1 MPKSTESLNRNLF
14 DLLRSRGFNP
24 ITMDTSGKDIPVPED
39 AEVIQF
45 DFIKDNVNYG
55 KVTISIDGLK
65 KLIIYFSD
73 DIADSDK
80 GSEDSS
86 GSDWYSLLKHLKRFA
101 KKRQLSFELKN
112 SSHLK
117 HDMAKREYMK
127 NKEKINEGYY
137 PMGKKASYSDA
148 IPSIK
153 IVIEHSRQLEE
164 NEARF
169 RSVNRIFLEN
179 QLGERFL
186 LDTKKPGIARV
197 YARHIAEGGK
207 VNDQRWGHI
216 NSLVEEYT
224 KMAGFVRATR
234 NGQFNESAQQLVN
247 EGLQHYQ
254 SLKESLSRMSG
265 HRGYNMYFESWTPSL
280 MEDETDTTSINEL
293 FVQETL
299 DPRIESVMPILSKLH
314 KKVSEMKEV
323 SELSEWADSLLE
335 GGDGGEASEEPTF
348 TEPVDELP
356 AGGNDTPIDD
366 LDESLEPTLDDV
378 LARHSDAVE
387 KFKQGGDMDYDLE
400 SDLWDYYFTSGDIK
414 NYDADA
420 SEFLSQKL
428 ADHLGIDESLDESGL
443 QAYLG
448 NKKYGKEGM
457 DALRKAGRD
466 GASKETMA
474 KIRAK
479 YDKLDEVEMEEGLAG
494 AAIGGIAGAA
504 ITKTPSGAMAGAEL
518 GSKLQD
524 KFSNKEVDEGAL
536 DTLKKVGKKVLDK
549 IAPGDEELLRQL
561 QKSAG
566 IPQQAQHSKPSMA
579 KPNNEGVAE
588 GSGGVSVRQW
598 ANQVRK
604 DHGADVKFRNRQEGG
619 GAVDSV
625 IARNSQGETVG
636 VYNRKTGFPTVFEP
650 KKGVAEGR
658 TK

>member
-39 AEVIQF
+39 AEVLQF
-45 DFIKDNVNYG
+45 DFIKDDVNYG

-80 GSEDSS
+80 GTEDSP
-86 GSDWYSLLKHLKRFA
+86 GSDWYSLLKQLKRFA

-127 NKEKINEGYY
+127 NKEKISEGYY
-137 PMGKKASYSDA
+137 SMGKKTSYSDA

-164 NEARF
+164 GEARF

-224 KMAGFVRATR
+224 KMSGFVRATR

-247 EGLQHYQ
+247 EGIQHYQ
-254 SLKESLSRMSG
+254 SLRESLSRMSG

-280 MEDETDTTSINEL
+280 MEDEIDTTSINEL

-335 GGDGGEASEEPTF
+335 GGDGGEASQEPTEEMTDDIDENEDLEEGLLGQALGTIAGAAIGKTPAMASLGGMAGSAIQDEF
-348 TEPVDELP
+348 TDDLEEGFGDVAKKVGGAIKKAAGKALDVVAPGDEELLKQLQKNAGLRGINHGKPSMAHSDVEKVDEEEV
-356 AGGNDTPIDD
+356 
-366 LDESLEPTLDDV
+366 DES
-378 LARHSDAVE
+378 A
-387 KFKQGGDMDYDLE
+387 
-400 SDLWDYYFTSGDIK
+400 
-414 NYDADA
+414 
-420 SEFLSQKL
+420 
-428 ADHLGIDESLDESGL
+428 L

-457 DALRKAGRD
+457 DALRKAGREH
-466 GASKETMA
+466 ASKEKMA
-474 KIRAK
+474 QIRAK
-479 YDKLDEVEMEEGLAG
+479 YDKLDEGDMEEGFGDVAKK
-494 AAIGGIAGAA
+494 IGSEI
-504 ITKTPSGAMAGAEL
+504 
-518 GSKLQD
+518 
-524 KFSNKEVDEGAL
+524 
-536 DTLKKVGKKVLDK
+536 KKVAGKTMDVV
-549 IAPGDEELLRQL
+549 APGDEELLRRL

-566 IPQQAQHSKPSMA
+566 VPAGSQHGKSSMA
-579 KPNNEGVAE
+579 
-588 GSGGVSVRQW
+588 
-598 ANQVRK
+598 
-604 DHGADVKFRNRQEGG
+604 
-619 GAVDSV
+619 
-625 IARNSQGETVG
+625 
-636 VYNRKTGFPTVFEP
+636 EP
-650 KKGVAEGR
+650 KK
-658 TK
+658 KNQ

>member
-1 MPKSTESLNRNLF
+1 
-14 DLLRSRGFNP
+14 
-24 ITMDTSGKDIPVPED
+24 
-39 AEVIQF
+39 
-45 DFIKDNVNYG
+45 
-55 KVTISIDGLK
+55 
-65 KLIIYFSD
+65 
-73 DIADSDK
+73 
-80 GSEDSS
+80 
-86 GSDWYSLLKHLKRFA
+86 
-101 KKRQLSFELKN
+101 
-112 SSHLK
+112 
-117 HDMAKREYMK
+117 
-127 NKEKINEGYY
+127 
-137 PMGKKASYSDA
+137 
-148 IPSIK
+148 
-153 IVIEHSRQLEE
+153 
-164 NEARF
+164 
-169 RSVNRIFLEN
+169 
-179 QLGERFL
+179 
-186 LDTKKPGIARV
+186 
-197 YARHIAEGGK
+197 
-207 VNDQRWGHI
+207 
-216 NSLVEEYT
+216 
-224 KMAGFVRATR
+224 
-234 NGQFNESAQQLVN
+234 
-247 EGLQHYQ
+247 
-254 SLKESLSRMSG
+254 
-265 HRGYNMYFESWTPSL
+265 
-280 MEDETDTTSINEL
+280 
-293 FVQETL
+293 
-299 DPRIESVMPILSKLH
+299 
-314 KKVSEMKEV
+314 MKEV

-356 AGGNDTPIDD
+356 AGGNDAPIDD

-479 YDKLDEVEMEEGLAG
+479 YDKLDEVEMEERLAG

-650 KKGVAEGR
+650 KQGVVQGPKEKTQGIALSKAYKKDFDDKKPGHTKPETALTGAYSKTGKPGGPLVKNEGAKVDRMVKHIEKSEKKLGKSKDEAENIAWATANKRGMLDN
-658 TK
+658 KNKKAK